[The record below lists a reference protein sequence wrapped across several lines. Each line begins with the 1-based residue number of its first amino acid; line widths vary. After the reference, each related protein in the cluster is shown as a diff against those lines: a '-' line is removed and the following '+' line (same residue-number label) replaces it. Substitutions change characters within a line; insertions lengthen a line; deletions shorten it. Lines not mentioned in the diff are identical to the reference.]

1 MATDTA
7 GLVKI
12 IEAVAGKISENREF
26 LTELDS
32 AIGDADH
39 GINMSKGFSAVLE
52 KLHSQKAEDCGTIL
66 KTVGMTLVSTV
77 GGASGP
83 LYGTAFMKAGQAVAG
98 KSSLDFEDFVTILD
112 QALEGI
118 KYRGK
123 AQLGEKTIIDSLE
136 PAVEILKKE
145 KDFSDKNSA
154 MDKALNAAKEGV
166 EYTKNIIAKKG
177 RASYLGERSIG
188 HQDPGAT
195 SCYLMLQAAIEKIK
209 EMSGN
214 KC

>member
-1 MATDTA
+1 MSTDAA

-12 IEAVAGKISENREF
+12 LEAVADKINENRQF

-52 KLHSQKAEDCGTIL
+52 KLHSQEFGDCGAIL

-83 LYGTAFMKAGQAVAG
+83 LYGTAFMRAGQAVAG
-98 KSSLDFEDFVTILD
+98 KSSLNFDDFIAIMD

-123 AQLGEKTIIDSLE
+123 AQRGEKTIIDSLE
-136 PAVEILKKE
+136 PAVEILKNE
-145 KDFSDKNSA
+145 KDSTDRKSV

-166 EYTKNIIAKKG
+166 EYTRNIIAKKG

-195 SCYLMLQAAIEKIK
+195 SCYLMLQAAIQKIK
-209 EMSGN
+209 EMSG
-214 KC
+214 

>member
-1 MATDTA
+1 MTMDAA

-12 IEAVAGKISENREF
+12 IEAVAEKIGENREF

-39 GINMSKGFSAVLE
+39 GINMSKGFSAVVE
-52 KLHSQKAEDCGTIL
+52 KLHSQKIDDCGAIL

-83 LYGTAFMKAGQAVAG
+83 LYGTAFMKAGQAMVG

-123 AQLGEKTIIDSLE
+123 AQRGEKTIIDSLE
-136 PAVEILKKE
+136 PAVEILKNE
-145 KDFSDKNSA
+145 KTSTDKKSV
-154 MDKALNAAKEGV
+154 MERALNASRDGM

-177 RASYLGERSIG
+177 RASYLGERSLG

-195 SCYLMLQAAIEKIK
+195 SCYLMLEAAIEKIK
-209 EMSGN
+209 DMCKSA
-214 KC
+214 